1 MVTSSFLGETVSINE
16 RSKKEPSNEGL
27 VEKTPAS
34 PESAIGG
41 KSRVIKISET
51 MYNLLNET
59 AKQVNLPLTKVAD
72 LWVKS
77 PCCNALLIQD
87 PFTGEILC
95 SKCKTKYKVV
105 KVE

>member
-1 MVTSSFLGETVSINE
+1 VVTSSFLGETMNINE
-16 RSKKEPSNEGL
+16 S
-27 VEKTPAS
+27 V
-34 PESAIGG
+34 IGS
-41 KSRVIKISET
+41 KSRAIKVSES
-51 MYNLLNET
+51 MYNMLNET
-59 AKQVNLPLTKVAD
+59 AKHFDLPLTKVAE